1 MFVGKYM
8 AEWIM
13 YGEPSIDLWSL
24 DIRRFIAMHNN
35 KKYLED
41 RVKEVL
47 GELQVHPSVHPSF
60 RLSARLPVCPPSWI
74 SED

>member
-1 MFVGKYM
+1 MPLYSEHQFYRELYTNFMFTGKYM

-47 GELQVHPSVHPSF
+47 GK
-60 RLSARLPVCPPSWI
+60 C
-74 SED
+74 